1 MMVENDTSSVEYQL
15 STSTGPFSIPFYFIE
30 NGHIVAELYTQNGDD
45 FNKTTLTIDV
55 DYYLN
60 GAGDKNGGQ
69 LTLLSAHS
77 GATLLIY
84 RDPDATQL
92 TSYLATGKFPA
103 TSHERAL
110 DKLTMLIQKFGWW
123 WDSLALK
130 KPNIFANYYD
140 ALNNRIRNLR
150 DPSLAQDAATKSY
163 VDSSD
168 IDLQQQITSNFNRS
182 LRVPDSYISQL
193 PSAQDRAWKGLGF
206 DGAGQ
211 PKLQDPAGTGL
222 WGYVPAIGSFEQGS
236 LLTERFEVLLWESTD
251 EYWRWD
257 GVMPKVV
264 LPGST
269 PATAGGTGKGKW
281 IDVTDA
287 TLRSNLGS
295 DDGQKL
301 VGKCATLDALRTT
314 EPDYHGQEIILF
326 RAAADGPVLNERL
339 YYDATDTTSE
349 ENGFSVFVT
358 PNGARWKAD
367 VSEGYNVFLAGF
379 SPSENN
385 LAQCIHK
392 INAWIVAKAIAA
404 NRINDRKATILIPGL
419 IDSGGATV
427 YTMTEDVHFCAALVE
442 LVPLTLQFWDFSSSV
457 DVPILCSNEFEGLR
471 GGMGNSYN
479 GGAADQ
485 GGFAINPRS
494 FLYIKGGGED
504 YTPHGVILGNRSRRP
519 DGTAYLNV
527 RDTVIRNVRV
537 FNCADGLT
545 FGNYD
550 TYVVGFE
557 NCNAY
562 ANTRGLS
569 QPTATAVN
577 AGERWWLNNCV
588 LSNSTEDNIYINSN
602 GPAIYFDNV
611 SNDYARRDAFR
622 FGPNAAGSFLFTNSH
637 FEGYDE
643 KLINQPVKEGSG
655 GQCRFLM
662 IGGLTDSRRTGVTYR
677 GIRDVIYGATYRGV
691 IAEFRDVDM
700 GAGPAG
706 YMCNSKYG
714 SWTGAENPAV
724 VIIQHKNSDTY
735 KWLPGY
741 GYGVGKYA
749 LNSVYKFTGTSGV
762 SLPTT
767 KATASAA
774 SAYHWTFTQ
783 GGATA
788 VFGDADTDGLIPVKI
803 RMTSTTDVLYLY
815 QATEIQFPRN
825 TNYLSAMCAIK
836 CKNAVGE
843 VKVQAALRPL
853 SNPTIAVSGS
863 VVTQTET
870 VRGSVLGDEIDVLN
884 TILTKSYIS
893 LTKDDFVSTPPLKVP
908 NYFLG
913 SVTSNAGF
921 KIYGFTGEIELELP
935 VYWFDNLHP
944 NT

>member
-1 MMVENDTSSVEYQL
+1 MRNVRDNSQNLDLALNDITSSFWTDRLGRSRMSWFGLESAFTVKLSDFESRFSSQIVEQEATLMLQADKENRFQPFL
-15 STSTGPFSIPFYFIE
+15 SSGYVFLGDYEDGPFQFSARNQYIRY
-30 NGHIVAELYTQNGDD
+30 NNQ
-45 FNKTTLTIDV
+45 
-55 DYYLN
+55 YYRLN
-60 GAGDKNGGQ
+60 
-69 LTLLSAHS
+69 
-77 GATLLIY
+77 
-84 RDPDATQL
+84 
-92 TSYLATGKFPA
+92 
-103 TSHERAL
+103 
-110 DKLTMLIQKFGWW
+110 
-123 WDSLALK
+123 
-130 KPNIFANYYD
+130 
-140 ALNNRIRNLR
+140 
-150 DPSLAQDAATKSY
+150 AATD
-163 VDSSD
+163 V
-168 IDLQQQITSNFNRS
+168 
-182 LRVPDSYISQL
+182 
-193 PSAQDRAWKGLGF
+193 GF
-206 DGAGQ
+206 TT
-211 PKLQDPAGTGL
+211 TG
-222 WGYVPAIGSFEQGS
+222 
-236 LLTERFEVLLWESTD
+236 
-251 EYWRWD
+251 
-257 GVMPKVV
+257 
-264 LPGST
+264 
-269 PATAGGTGKGKW
+269 
-281 IDVTDA
+281 TDA
-287 TLRSNLGS
+287 TSFANDVTHFVLMDGDTLRQNLGS
-295 DDGQKL
+295 GDGQKL

-314 EPDYHGQEIILF
+314 EPEYHGQEIILF
-326 RAAADGPVLNERL
+326 RAVADGPVLNERL

-404 NRINDRKATILIPGL
+404 SRINDRKATILIPGL

-442 LVPLTLQFWDFSSSV
+442 LVPLTLQFWDFSSSF

-504 YTPHGVILGNRSRRP
+504 YTPHGVILGNRTRRP

-537 FNCADGLT
+537 FNCGDGLT

-550 TYVVGFE
+550 TYMVGFE

-569 QPTATAVN
+569 QPTATALN

-662 IGGLTDSRRTGVTYR
+662 IGGLTDSRRTGAANNYR

-749 LNSVYKFTGTSGV
+749 LNSVYKFTGTSGYLCRRRKPPPV
-762 SLPTT
+762 LPALTTGLSLREE
-767 KATASAA
+767 
-774 SAYHWTFTQ
+774 Q
-783 GGATA
+783 Q
-788 VFGDADTDGLIPVKI
+788 
-803 RMTSTTDVLYLY
+803 RYL
-815 QATEIQFPRN
+815 
-825 TNYLSAMCAIK
+825 
-836 CKNAVGE
+836 
-843 VKVQAALRPL
+843 
-853 SNPTIAVSGS
+853 
-863 VVTQTET
+863 VTQIRT
-870 VRGSVLGDEIDVLN
+870 D
-884 TILTKSYIS
+884 
-893 LTKDDFVSTPPLKVP
+893 
-908 NYFLG
+908 
-913 SVTSNAGF
+913 
-921 KIYGFTGEIELELP
+921 
-935 VYWFDNLHP
+935 
-944 NT
+944 

>member
-1 MMVENDTSSVEYQL
+1 M
-15 STSTGPFSIPFYFIE
+15 
-30 NGHIVAELYTQNGDD
+30 
-45 FNKTTLTIDV
+45 
-55 DYYLN
+55 
-60 GAGDKNGGQ
+60 
-69 LTLLSAHS
+69 
-77 GATLLIY
+77 
-84 RDPDATQL
+84 
-92 TSYLATGKFPA
+92 
-103 TSHERAL
+103 
-110 DKLTMLIQKFGWW
+110 
-123 WDSLALK
+123 
-130 KPNIFANYYD
+130 
-140 ALNNRIRNLR
+140 
-150 DPSLAQDAATKSY
+150 
-163 VDSSD
+163 
-168 IDLQQQITSNFNRS
+168 
-182 LRVPDSYISQL
+182 
-193 PSAQDRAWKGLGF
+193 
-206 DGAGQ
+206 
-211 PKLQDPAGTGL
+211 
-222 WGYVPAIGSFEQGS
+222 
-236 LLTERFEVLLWESTD
+236 
-251 EYWRWD
+251 
-257 GVMPKVV
+257 
-264 LPGST
+264 
-269 PATAGGTGKGKW
+269 
-281 IDVTDA
+281 
-287 TLRSNLGS
+287 
-295 DDGQKL
+295 
-301 VGKCATLDALRTT
+301 GKCATLDALRSI
-314 EPDYHGQEIILF
+314 EPEYHGQEIILF
-326 RAAADGPVLNERL
+326 RAVNDGPALNERL

-367 VSEGYNVFLAGF
+367 VSEGYNVFLAGY

-404 NRINDRKATILIPGL
+404 SRINDRKATILVPGL
-419 IDSGGATV
+419 VDSGGATE
-427 YTMTEDVHFCAALVE
+427 YIMTEGVHFCAALVE
-442 LVPLTLQFWDFSSSV
+442 LVPLTLQFWDFSRAV
-457 DVPILCSNEFEGLR
+457 DDVAILCSNEFEGLR
-471 GGMGNSYN
+471 GGLGNSYN
-479 GGAADQ
+479 EGAADQ

-537 FNCADGLT
+537 FNCTGGLT

-550 TYVVGFE
+550 TYMVGFE

-562 ANTRGLS
+562 ANTYGLY
-569 QPTATAVN
+569 QPNATALN

-588 LSNSTEDNIYINSN
+588 LSNSTEDNIHVNSN
-602 GPAIYFDNV
+602 GPAIYFDNI

-622 FGPNAAGSFLFTNSH
+622 FGPNASGSFMFTNSH

-643 KLINQPVKEGSG
+643 MLINQPVKEGSG

-662 IGGLTDSRRTGVTYR
+662 IGGLTDSRRIGVTYR

-691 IAEFRDVDM
+691 VAEFRDVDM

-714 SWTGAENPAV
+714 SWTGAENAAV

-749 LNSVYKFTGTSGV
+749 LNPVYQFTGAAGA

-774 SAYHWTFTQ
+774 SAYHWIFTQ

-788 VFGDADTDGLIPVKI
+788 VFGAADTDGLIPVKI
-803 RMTSTTDVLYLY
+803 SMTSATDVLYLY

-843 VKVQAALRPL
+843 VKVQAVIRPL
-853 SNPTIAVSGS
+853 GNPTITVANS
-863 VVTQTET
+863 VVTQTEN
-870 VRGSVLGDEIDVLN
+870 VRSQVLGDEIDVLN
-884 TILTKSYIS
+884 TILTKSYID
-893 LTKDDFVSTPPLKVP
+893 LTKDDFISTPPLKVP

-935 VYWFDNLHP
+935 VYWFDNMHP